1 MNLPGFSADATL
13 YKTKVNYNTTSSHFG
28 TAGSYAVLPQL
39 PIGFCQANCDRIQAP
54 FLRQVCELR
63 CFEQTGVGGGCG
75 GGRVGQI
82 GATGCVPCHPEP
94 DSPGGRYK
102 TCVKRK
108 CDIYDLRG

>member
-39 PIGFCQANCDRIQAP
+39 PIGFCQANCDRIQDP

-63 CFEQTGVGGGCG
+63 CFEQTGGGGG
-75 GGRVGQI
+75 GGQVLRDADRAILIQTRPL
-82 GATGCVPCHPEP
+82 A
-94 DSPGGRYK
+94 
-102 TCVKRK
+102 
-108 CDIYDLRG
+108 DIRPASNAIAILMISAARRLFA

>member
-39 PIGFCQANCDRIQAP
+39 PIGFCQANCDRIQDP

-63 CFEQTGVGGGCG
+63 CFEQTGGGGG
-75 GGRVGQI
+75 GGGGGGQFCTPGC
-82 GATGCVPCHPEP
+82 GACHPDP
-94 DSPGGRYK
+94 DSPTGRYK
-102 TCVKRK
+102 TCVKRN
-108 CDIYDLRG
+108 CDTYDLRC